1 MKKNLKKLFTISSCM
16 LVMNSAHAYKYVIY
30 TDDTKTDKA
39 EQIGEMMKTTYPF
52 SKFDIEIEIVT
63 LKPEELPCDSA
74 NGIDRLIMC
83 DTSGDLQKRAMLTG
97 GDQAMILKDTEKFGG
112 SSHVGGGV
120 PVITTSASPRTMLH
134 EYMHT
139 LGLCDEYEYS
149 ATEAE
154 IYCDPKRSG
163 NPNLVFIDPE
173 NPYASDSVAR
183 GFHANE
189 IPWYSDILPTVP
201 ITNTNGTILGTGDI
215 DPKNRAAK
223 NDTTEPQML
232 GEPTGLYQGKVCN
245 KAFPR
250 PRVSWQPGAGVTVME
265 NFNAGLGAPL
275 EKIVEKLL
283 VSKGLK
289 KKLQYQDSEPKPV
302 KPSNEEPAGSVVV
315 TPEPMER
322 INNTARTF
330 VKSFFGWTRDLFE
343 NVKKVLSR

>member
-1 MKKNLKKLFTISSCM
+1 M
-16 LVMNSAHAYKYVIY
+16 LVMNSAYAYKYVIY

-39 EQIGEMMKTTYPF
+39 EQIAEMMKTTYPF
-52 SKFDIEIEIVT
+52 SKFDIEVEIVT
-63 LKPEELPCDSA
+63 LKPHQLSCDSA
-74 NGIDRLIMC
+74 YGIDRLITC
-83 DTSGDLQKRAMLTG
+83 DNSNDLQEKAMKSG
-97 GDQAMILKDTEKFGG
+97 GDQAMILKDTETFGG
-112 SSHVGGGV
+112 SSHIGGGV
-120 PVITTSASPRTMLH
+120 PVITTGASPRAMLH

-149 ATEAE
+149 ASEAE
-154 IYCDPKRSG
+154 IYCNSSRGK
-163 NPNLVFIDPE
+163 NPNLVIIEPE
-173 NPYASDSVAR
+173 NPYASDSAAR

-189 IPWYSDILPTVP
+189 IPWYSDILPSVP
-201 ITNTNGTILGTGDI
+201 ITNSNGTLLGTGSI
-215 DPKNRAAK
+215 DPTKRAAK
-223 NDTTEPQML
+223 NDSTEPQML

-250 PRVSWQPGAGVTVME
+250 PKVSWQPGAGVTVME

-283 VSKGLK
+283 VSKGAR
-289 KKLQYQDSEPKPV
+289 KKLQYEDSEPKPV

-315 TPEPMER
+315 SPEPMER

-330 VKSFFGWTRDLFE
+330 VKSFFGWTKDLFE